1 MNTSSLNRDRGTPLR
16 DKARGA
22 GRFGIGI
29 GAVETGVDGPGSSCR
44 GGPWAQSDLD
54 GLSRGDQRDC
64 RGGWKME
71 VLRRAG
77 RSRVLSGALDDAS
90 GWSTGKGSTMRP
102 QSSARGGGWGADV
115 DGGADLFEH
124 EGPEQGFG
132 GGSWSEVAF
141 GPSSRKA
148 SRPIPGRSD
157 GCSQP
162 AFADPGAIRL
172 IARNV
177 NDAPTIALTSRIG
190 RVARIESPIDLGI
203 LEC

>member
-1 MNTSSLNRDRGTPLR
+1 MVLGLSKQGGWAGIVNAWVDPGRRAISS
-16 DKARGA
+16 
-22 GRFGIGI
+22 
-29 GAVETGVDGPGSSCR
+29 
-44 GGPWAQSDLD
+44 
-54 GLSRGDQRDC
+54 LSRGDQRDC

-71 VLRRAG
+71 VLRRVG
-77 RSRVLSGALDDAS
+77 RSRELSGTLDDAS
-90 GWSTGKGSTMRP
+90 GRWTGKDSIMTP

-132 GGSWSEVAF
+132 GGSWSEVVF
-141 GPSSRKA
+141 DPSGRKA

-162 AFADPGAIRL
+162 AIAEPGAIRP

-177 NDAPTIALTSRIG
+177 KDAPTIALTSRIG
-190 RVARIESPIDLGI
+190 WVARMKSPIDLEISESGT
-203 LEC
+203 LQDG